1 MSQVE
6 GNQAERILSPSEE
19 DGPFISSDGV
29 AHSREPSLLYQV
41 TNLNVNRT
49 RNTQRMFDQI
59 SGSPVAQSS

>member
-49 RNTQRMFDQI
+49 
-59 SGSPVAQSS
+59 